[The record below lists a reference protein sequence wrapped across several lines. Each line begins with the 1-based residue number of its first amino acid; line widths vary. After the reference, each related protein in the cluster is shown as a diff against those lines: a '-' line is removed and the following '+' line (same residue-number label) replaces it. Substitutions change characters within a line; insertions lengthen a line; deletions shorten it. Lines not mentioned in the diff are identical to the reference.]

1 MTAYRVVL
9 PLRRTALSEEDT
21 SKPIPTLSDRQFV
34 VAKDKLS
41 TAELHLQRELFWY
54 REALFKSIQGYWK
67 EVRSLQSVLLTS
79 ELTEIAGWRHSH
91 R

>member
-1 MTAYRVVL
+1 VVL
-9 PLRRTALSEEDT
+9 PLRRIVLSGEDT

-41 TAELHLQRELFWY
+41 TAELYLQRELFWY
-54 REALFKSIQGYWK
+54 REALFKSIHGHWK
-67 EVRSLQSVLLTS
+67 EVCSGDLSCLLS
-79 ELTEIAGWRHSH
+79 ELTEIAGWRHPH